1 LLLCNVQIFRCLH
14 RHLLKFP
21 SLQCCVASAACTGI
35 YSAQSIAATTVDPAF
50 CGSDLPH
57 GFGGPR
63 SEFLAGFHDQWQF
76 QHHMLQLQC
85 CGFQCVTCFNV
96 FFLWGFSTRPTL
108 PPASCQTP
116 RSCISVRCADQ
127 LGTIQRRFAADM
139 PCTKRATIW
148 RSQTLGLNTR
158 PQHLPPKRDNRRCEL
173 MMNTNLSCCAT
184 RIPKD
189 KCERKGLFCFGH

>member
-1 LLLCNVQIFRCLH
+1 MSETTNRYCKRHTKCRCPTHCSGSTLLLCNVQIFRCLH

-96 FFLWGFSTRPTL
+96 FFVGFFNSPH
-108 PPASCQTP
+108 S
-116 RSCISVRCADQ
+116 
-127 LGTIQRRFAADM
+127 
-139 PCTKRATIW
+139 
-148 RSQTLGLNTR
+148 
-158 PQHLPPKRDNRRCEL
+158 
-173 MMNTNLSCCAT
+173 AT
-184 RIPKD
+184 RELSNPTFLHLRTLCRSTWNDTEEI
-189 KCERKGLFCFGH
+189 RS

>member
-1 LLLCNVQIFRCLH
+1 MSETTNRYCKRHTKCRCPTHCSGSTLLLCNVQIFRCLH
-14 RHLLKFP
+14 RHLLKFD

-63 SEFLAGFHDQWQF
+63 SERFWQVFHDQWQF

-96 FFLWGFSTRPTL
+96 SFLWGFSTRPTL
-108 PPASCQTP
+108 CHPRVVKPHFPASP
-116 RSCISVRCADQ
+116 YVVPINLERYRGDSQ
-127 LGTIQRRFAADM
+127 LTCHAQNVQPYGGAKPSA
-139 PCTKRATIW
+139 
-148 RSQTLGLNTR
+148 
-158 PQHLPPKRDNRRCEL
+158 
-173 MMNTNLSCCAT
+173 
-184 RIPKD
+184 
-189 KCERKGLFCFGH
+189 